1 MGTVRTL
8 LLLAATMGS
17 LASVGQMDGLVAY
30 VPPTPPERTA
40 DDLRITFLEPTVP
53 GELEISLPT
62 GTHRIDL
69 LNARGRVKESHEVNA
84 AGRLDLKKLR
94 RGLWTLRAHTPDGMV
109 VRRFVVQDHGRVLW
123 EMPRTERRN
132 RR

>member
-8 LLLAATMGS
+8 LLMAATMGPLVS
-17 LASVGQMDGLVAY
+17 FGQMAEMVAY
-30 VPPTPPERTA
+30 VPSTPPERTA
-40 DDLRITFLEPTVP
+40 DDLRISFLEPAVP
-53 GELEISLPT
+53 GELEVALPN
-62 GTHRIDL
+62 GTHRVDL
-69 LNARGRVKESHEVNA
+69 LNARGRVKHSHDVNA